1 MKQTFLFLCCLVITG
16 LTNLSAD
23 YRILAFGDS
32 NTWGW
37 NPDKPGNRFS
47 DTERWPGVLQ
57 SKLGEGYTVICDGIV
72 ARRTDIDGN
81 TIGLIDGS
89 FLNGANTLPAA
100 IARNAPVDLVILFLG
115 TNDLQAGAER
125 SATEVASSLIK
136 TANLASQA
144 ENLAYTSHKA
154 PEVYVVVPPPFGDL
168 TESPLKEL
176 FQIGATQSTRLW
188 DAFQET
194 SEVFQFQLID
204 GRKLSPDGIGKDG
217 IHLNQLGHEELGL
230 LVAKEIQKD
239 GKED

>member
-1 MKQTFLFLCCLVITG
+1 MKQTFLFLCCLVIVG
-16 LTNLSAD
+16 WANLSAD

-37 NPDKPGNRFS
+37 NPDAPGTRLS
-47 DTERWPGVLQ
+47 DTERWAGVLQ
-57 SKLGEGYTVICDGIV
+57 SKLGEDYTVICDGIV

-100 IARNAPVDLVILFLG
+100 IARNTPVDLVILFLG

-125 SATEVASSLIK
+125 SATEVASALMK
-136 TANLASQA
+136 LANLATKA

-168 TESPLKEL
+168 SESPLKGL
-176 FQIGATQSTRLW
+176 FQVGATESTHLW
-188 DAFQET
+188 DALQEV
-194 SEVFQFQLID
+194 SELFEFQLFD
-204 GRKLSPDGIGKDG
+204 GRQLFPDGIGKDG
-217 IHLNQLGHEELGL
+217 IHLNKWGHEKLGRL
-230 LVAKEIQKD
+230 LANEIQKD
-239 GKED
+239 EK